1 MKEEGIKELFKK
13 YSTQFFEEYGIIVV
27 ALVVGI
33 ILGWYIKLWLA
44 DKKFIG
50 QLKVRIQE
58 KDLRIAELNCIVHDR
73 LSKVVVDE
81 QNKSFFKRVRKYF
94 KKQFKIKK

>member
-1 MKEEGIKELFKK
+1 MEKESIKEFLKK
-13 YSTQFFEEYGIIVV
+13 YTAQFFEDYGIIVV

-33 ILGWYIKLWLA
+33 IIGWYIKLWLA

-50 QLKVRIQE
+50 QLNVRIKE
-58 KDLRIAELNCIVHDR
+58 KDQRIAELNCIVHER
-73 LSKVVVDE
+73 LSKVVVNE
-81 QNKSFFKRVRKYF
+81 QNKSFFKRVKKYF